1 MGYQC
6 RLQPSWAWWTLII
19 DASEGGSL
27 SMRSTALPSTGTPIN
42 ASIVRSILALSLVTF
57 FHPACSLG
65 PTSSGL
71 YGLRSVLRAVL
82 PSAVPPTALG
92 RRARARA
99 RGAFHTH
106 AVFLRR
112 AHWRRWCGV
121 EGGAGGTS
129 LVAGLSMMV
138 CHVSLSVTAAA
149 AGGAGGG
156 S

>member
-1 MGYQC
+1 MFSWPHVVWSLWTPVGA
-6 RLQPSWAWWTLII
+6 PSSA
-19 DASEGGSL
+19 AVGG
-27 SMRSTALPSTGTPIN
+27 AADG
-42 ASIVRSILALSLVTF
+42 F
-57 FHPACSLG
+57 
-65 PTSSGL
+65 
-71 YGLRSVLRAVL
+71 RA
-82 PSAVPPTALG
+82 PG
-92 RRARARA
+92 A